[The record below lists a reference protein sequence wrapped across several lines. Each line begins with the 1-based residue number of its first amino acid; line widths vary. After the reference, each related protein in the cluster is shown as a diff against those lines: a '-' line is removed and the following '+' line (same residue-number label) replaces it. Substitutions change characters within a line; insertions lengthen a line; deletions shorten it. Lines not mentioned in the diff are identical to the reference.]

1 MPWRS
6 KLFRELEARPEDSE
20 SILQRVDRNICR
32 LEGAERKKF
41 FEEARNRFPDIYGL
55 TAFNDRGES
64 VEALRTRQEQLWGG
78 TTNAPQQRKPASKQQ
93 PNPSHRFPW
102 RPWRAGRRAGANAR
116 TKRKRA
122 NMTQTS
128 QQVTREQYARAEV
141 ERQARQQCHTTTANA
156 PAAAPSTNKL

>member
-6 KLFRELEARPEDSE
+6 KLFRKLEARPEDYE

-64 VEALRTRQEQLWGG
+64 VEALRTRQEQLWGWHD
-78 TTNAPQQRKPASKQQ
+78 QR
-93 PNPSHRFPW
+93 
-102 RPWRAGRRAGANAR
+102 
-116 TKRKRA
+116 
-122 NMTQTS
+122 
-128 QQVTREQYARAEV
+128 
-141 ERQARQQCHTTTANA
+141 
-156 PAAAPSTNKL
+156 PAAKKARKQTAAKPKSPLS